1 MVYIIEFLTSDAR
14 FSCLENHVATG
25 SDSESDMVTGL
36 LAVDVALQRSCVGA
50 ASDNDSQ

>member
-25 SDSESDMVTGL
+25 SDSDMVTGL

-50 ASDNDSQ
+50 SDNDSQ